1 MRNKKVK
8 QTGQSKLHAFFGLL
22 LIAGVGTMLY
32 PRFSQWINTRH
43 QDKVVDSYIT
53 QTEEYTDENLI
64 EMREKAV
71 RYNEKLAQSTVVMT
85 DPFSEEAVTISEKEY
100 EDTLRVNEEGLMGIV
115 TIDSI
120 SVRLPIYHGTSE
132 EVLSKAVGHLQGTSL
147 PIGGENTH
155 SVLSAHTGMASARL
169 FTDLPKMKEGDIF
182 ILTAL
187 GEDIAYKVYE
197 IEVLLPEEIDSL
209 SIQDDRDLATLIT
222 CTPFG
227 VNSHRLLV
235 YGERTE
241 LSQEEMSEILEG
253 KEVDYLFLGLVVIA
267 LVAFVVLVGVL
278 RRRRKR

>member
-267 LVAFVVLVGVL
+267 FVAFVVLVGVL
-278 RRRRKR
+278 RRRGKR

>member
-278 RRRRKR
+278 RRRGKK